1 MSDAPISSGA
11 PAAPAA
17 TPSSTPA
24 PTQSSAPASGDIQA
38 VAAIAADPTATPAE
52 KAQAKKMLKQLKI
65 KVDGQDY
72 TEDLPFEMEDNQT
85 NRDWMTKQLQMSK
98 VSQKRMG
105 EKAALEKEVNQFIGM
120 LKGSPTEQRKALAM
134 FGADVKKLAA
144 SVIEEEIENS
154 KKSPEQKEKE
164 ALLAELQQMKEARDQ
179 EKKSAEER
187 EFNQLTQ
194 QTLEKFEN
202 DIITSLSSS
211 DLPRTPYVTQKIA
224 QYVRLGMTQG
234 FDVSVADVLPIVRE
248 EIIND
253 IKAMSQAMPVETLEQ
268 LFGSDILGKIRK
280 KNIAKAKEKKVA
292 QAKVPDA
299 GVIKDEAPSEP
310 ARKRSFKEE
319 FGF

>member
-1 MSDAPISSGA
+1 MSDTPVSSGA

-17 TPSSTPA
+17 APSSTQAPA
-24 PTQSSAPASGDIQA
+24 QSNAPASGDIQA

-120 LKGSPTEQRKALAM
+120 LKGSPAEQRKALAM

-144 SVIEEEIENS
+144 DVIQEEIENS

-164 ALLAELQQMKEARDQ
+164 ALLAELQQMKETRDQ

-187 EFNQLTQ
+187 EFAALTQ
-194 QTLEKFEN
+194 QSLDKIEN
-202 DIITSLSSS
+202 DIVTSLSSS
-211 DLPRTPYVTQKIA
+211 DLPRTPYVTQQIV
-224 QYVRLGMTQG
+224 QYLKLGMSKG
-234 FDVSVADVLPIVRE
+234 HDVSVADVLPIVRE
-248 EIIND
+248 DIIND
-253 IKAMSQAMPVETLEQ
+253 IRAMSQAMPVETLEQ

-292 QAKVPDA
+292 QANVPDA
-299 GVIKDEAPSEP
+299 GVIKEEKPAEP
-310 ARKRSFKEE
+310 ARKKSFKEE